1 MTTDDQPPKP
11 DDAQAP
17 KGGQADAMSD
27 IFPPFQPD
35 ADEPRR
41 RRFQPIPLRV
51 LIPNVVTLLA
61 LCLGLTAIRL
71 AIEGRFEA
79 AAYAI
84 LVAALLDGVDG
95 NLARMLKGTSR
106 FGAELD
112 SLADFV
118 NFGCVPALVL
128 YFFVLKDLKALGWI
142 VCLVFAIAMVLRLAR
157 FNVMLDDPTRPEWKK
172 GFFVGM
178 PAPMG
183 AMCVLLPLYAALAGL
198 PGFPGFPLLVLG
210 YTLLMAFL
218 TISTI
223 PMISSK
229 RYTTRIPRS
238 FVLPLFVCVVLMA
251 ALLASF
257 TFETLIALTLA
268 YLASIPFGVVR
279 YRALD
284 RKWQASM
291 ADPAKAGAAKAASE
305 SA

>member
-1 MTTDDQPPKP
+1 
-11 DDAQAP
+11 
-17 KGGQADAMSD
+17 MSD
-27 IFPPFQPD
+27 PITELFPPFQPD
-35 ADEPRR
+35 PNEPKR

-51 LIPNVVTLLA
+51 LIPNLVTLLA

-79 AAYAI
+79 AVYAI
-84 LVAALLDGVDG
+84 LFAAILDGIDG
-95 NLARMLKGTSR
+95 NLARYLKGTSR

-128 YFFVLKDLKALGWI
+128 YFWLLKELKGIGWI

-157 FNVMLDDPTRPEWKK
+157 FNVMLDDPNRPEWKK

-183 AMCVLLPLYAALAGL
+183 ASCVLLPLYAVLAGMPAFTGL
-198 PGFPGFPLLVLG
+198 ATMVLI
-210 YTLLMAFL
+210 YTLVIAFL

-223 PMISSK
+223 PTISSK
-229 RYTTRIPRS
+229 RLLQRVDRS
-238 FVLPLFVCVVLMA
+238 YVLPLFVAAVLLTG
-251 ALLASF
+251 LLAAY
-257 TFETLIALTLA
+257 TFETLVVFIAA
-268 YLASIPFGVVR
+268 YLLSLPFGVAR

-284 RKWQASM
+284 AAWKREQA
-291 ADPAKAGAAKAASE
+291 AAAEPREAQS
-305 SA
+305 